1 MSAEKAVPRAEGGSS
16 ERRGFGVTAV
26 KCEAASL
33 QGHAGLLI
41 YYTLILNSEES
52 AESYVDFTRK
62 APNLEK
68 RVPEGMESLRLPR
81 THFSMDRIKVDPKSK
96 YVYVA
101 RNPWDC
107 CVSCYNYVRE
117 IPVCKFQDG
126 IFDEF
131 LDAFLERHYNFGDY
145 FDHVP
150 SGYR

>member
-41 YYTLILNSEES
+41 YYTVSR
-52 AESYVDFTRK
+52 T
-62 APNLEK
+62 
-68 RVPEGMESLRLPR
+68 SLKC
-81 THFSMDRIKVDPKSK
+81 FIDPKSK
-96 YVYVA
+96 YVYVE

-117 IPVCKFQDG
+117 IPVCKLQDG

-131 LDAFLERHYNFGDY
+131 LDAFLERHSNFGDY

-150 SGYR
+150 SDYRRRKERNVFFVTYEEH